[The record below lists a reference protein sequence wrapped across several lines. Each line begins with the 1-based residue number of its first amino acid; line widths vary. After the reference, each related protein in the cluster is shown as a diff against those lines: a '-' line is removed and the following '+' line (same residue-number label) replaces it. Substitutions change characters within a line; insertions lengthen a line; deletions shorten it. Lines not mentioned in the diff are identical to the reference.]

1 MIRRRL
7 EGWQSRGD
15 ASHVIVSGFSSD
27 NPLLSRGFYT
37 ANIKGPAAGQ
47 ALKQIDPE
55 IFRGDHQKHMYT
67 VGVSGYNDVTFCVIN
82 LTEPA

>member
-27 NPLLSRGFYT
+27 NPLLSLGFYT
-37 ANIKGPAAGQ
+37 ADIKGPVAGH

-55 IFRGDHQKHMYT
+55 VFRGSNQSMYT